1 MTSVVVTRPASVLPG
16 ERVELS
22 CGYQLGGGA
31 RLGSLE
37 WYRLARTRQ
46 VTSTPWPVASSLV
59 LILAQVLFFRLSG
72 AGPGTLGT
80 VYEHE
85 WLSRAQVAY
94 YLHNSSG

>member
-1 MTSVVVTRPASVLPG
+1 M
-16 ERVELS
+16 ELS
-22 CGYQLGGGA
+22 CGHQLGGGA

-46 VTSTPWPVASSLV
+46 VTCLASLV
-59 LILAQVLFFRLSG
+59 WTPAPAQVLFFRLSG
-72 AGPGTLGT
+72 AGLGT

-85 WLSRAQVAY
+85 WLTRAQVAY

>member
-1 MTSVVVTRPASVLPG
+1 MTSVVVTRPASVWPG

-22 CGYQLGGGA
+22 CGWRLGSGA

-46 VTSTPWPVASSLV
+46 VTSTPWPATSLV
-59 LILAQVLFFRLSG
+59 LILDQVLFFRLSG

-85 WLSRAQVAY
+85 WLTRAQVAY